1 MGTFGCPFC
10 EEKTVYLVIDDDYNF
25 FQVSELTDELKDGTY
40 DIFCFNHVH
49 DSYQYYADGE
59 FHLVERE

>member
-1 MGTFGCPFC
+1 M
-10 EEKTVYLVIDDDYNF
+10 YLVVDDADGSF